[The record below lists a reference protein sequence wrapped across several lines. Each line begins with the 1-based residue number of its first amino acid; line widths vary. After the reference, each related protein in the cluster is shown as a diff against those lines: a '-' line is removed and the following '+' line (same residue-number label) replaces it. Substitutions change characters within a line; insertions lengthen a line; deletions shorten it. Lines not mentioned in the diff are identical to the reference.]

1 MAISNSL
8 VERKAEKLAMSYTVK
23 EIYSSIQ
30 LEGFHH
36 GRPAVFL
43 RFTGCNLWSGLERDR
58 ASAICQFCDTDFVG
72 TDGPGGGTFATA
84 GALAERVA
92 HIWNTAK
99 TFEARP
105 FVVCTGGEP
114 LLQLNAALLMALH
127 TVDFEVAVET
137 NGTREP
143 IADIDWL
150 CVSPKAHAPLVATCG
165 DELKLVYP
173 QADAEPEKYAA
184 LSFAHFYLQPLYGAD
199 TYRHFEAAREY
210 CRVHPQWQLSVQ
222 RQKVV
227 GIA

>member
-1 MAISNSL
+1 MGPE
-8 VERKAEKLAMSYTVK
+8 VMSYTVK

-58 ASAICQFCDTDFVG
+58 PSAICQFCDTDFVG
-72 TDGPGGGTFATA
+72 TDGTNGGTFATA
-84 GALAERVA
+84 GDLAEKVA
-92 HIWNTAK
+92 QIWHAAE
-99 TFEARP
+99 TFEALP

-114 LLQLNAALLMALH
+114 LLQLNEALLMALH
-127 TVDFEVAVET
+127 AEDFEVAVET

-143 IADIDWL
+143 IDEIDWL
-150 CVSPKAHAPLVATCG
+150 CVSPKARAPLVATSG

-173 QADAEPEKYAA
+173 QVDAEPEKYAE
-184 LSFAHFYLQPLYGAD
+184 LDFTHFYLQPKYGKEA
-199 TYRHFEAAREY
+199 YLNFEAARAY
-210 CRVHPQWQLSVQ
+210 CQQDPRWQLSLQ